1 MHTFNRLCFR
11 TVSHGKTLDPGTRWL
26 VLRCGGVRGP
36 LEPLESFGVLGLCS
50 RHMEALAS
58 CLSLFLRVPGARI
71 PVRDGLCCGV
81 EGSAVL
87 WSLWSP
93 LESWT
98 SAVDT
103 RKQSIV
109 QGLHVGSKGTQR
121 DDRKRHL
128 LLCRGVCSCRIHV
141 ECYFLM
147 NFYSF
152 ESSTSQMSKCH
163 KEFQSRC
170 Q

>member
-1 MHTFNRLCFR
+1 M
-11 TVSHGKTLDPGTRWL
+11 
-26 VLRCGGVRGP
+26 LRCGGVRGP
-36 LEPLESFGVLGLCS
+36 LEPLESFGVLGLCG
-50 RHMEALAS
+50 RHVEAFAS
-58 CLSLFLRVPGARI
+58 ALGLFLRVPGARI
-71 PVRDGLCCGV
+71 PVRSGLCCGV

-128 LLCRGVCSCRIHV
+128 LLRRGVCSCRIYV
-141 ECYFLM
+141 EGRI
-147 NFYSF
+147 
-152 ESSTSQMSKCH
+152 QV
-163 KEFQSRC
+163 
-170 Q
+170 

>member
-1 MHTFNRLCFR
+1 MEI
-11 TVSHGKTLDPGTRWL
+11 TLEIP
-26 VLRCGGVRGP
+26 VRGGSCCGVEGSAVLWSFWSLWSPWP
-36 LEPLESFGVLGLCS
+36 LRSA
-50 RHMEALAS
+50 RAEALAS
-58 CLSLFLRVPGARI
+58 GMSLFLRVPGARI